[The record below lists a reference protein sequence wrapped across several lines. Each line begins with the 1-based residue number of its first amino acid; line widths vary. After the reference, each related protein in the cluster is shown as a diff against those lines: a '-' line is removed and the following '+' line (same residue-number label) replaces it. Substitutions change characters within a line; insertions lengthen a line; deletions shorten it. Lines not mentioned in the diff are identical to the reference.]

1 MCGTRF
7 SHGTPQQ
14 DTKPHRKHLPFLIF
28 FEPKLSF
35 PSLVRN
41 FSALWDCGLKLL
53 CWNKYITFCSG
64 RNRGGRREREREQW
78 PKLVLLQSSLYPWKF
93 LYNSFISC
101 MVLPAPLTLHA
112 EFPLTGKYCTYLHGR
127 KLPAKT
133 YLFVYMR

>member
-1 MCGTRF
+1 MWGTRF

-41 FSALWDCGLKLL
+41 FSALWECGLKLL

-64 RNRGGRREREREQW
+64 RNRGGRREGEREQW
-78 PKLVLLQSSLYPWKF
+78 PKLVLFQSLYPWKF
-93 LYNSFISC
+93 LYNCFISC

-112 EFPLTGKYCTYLHGR
+112 EFHWQGNIAPTHMEGNCPQKIIYL
-127 KLPAKT
+127 
-133 YLFVYMR
+133 YI